1 MHPTIPI
8 VFIDVIDLYANAISL
23 GAIEAATVQDHGF
36 MYGRSFHDLD
46 GHIWELGWM
55 DMETVLKM
63 KNS

>member
-1 MHPTIPI
+1 MHPIIPI

-23 GAIEAATVQDHGF
+23 GAIEAAPVQDHGF
-36 MYGRSFHDLD
+36 MSGRSFHDLD
-46 GHIWELGWM
+46 VHIWGLGWM

>member
-1 MHPTIPI
+1 
-8 VFIDVIDLYANAISL
+8 
-23 GAIEAATVQDHGF
+23 

-55 DMETVLKM
+55 DMETVFKM